1 MIVLCLSNIMTN
13 SHGGFWEVHP
23 DIPFHSS
30 LDCCDCETGM
40 NKKTITQ
47 IMSCLCLSFIHV
59 IMRLGLFD
67 SGGIGGVCLVTLLS
81 GCVLDCVVD
90 FMHECGDFKR
100 MFSRVLK
107 ILNGKVV

>member
-1 MIVLCLSNIMTN
+1 MIVLCLSNMMTN

-47 IMSCLCLSFIHV
+47 IMLCVFVIHSCDNEFGDCLIQV
-59 IMRLGLFD
+59 
-67 SGGIGGVCLVTLLS
+67 VLVVF
-81 GCVLDCVVD
+81 VL
-90 FMHECGDFKR
+90 
-100 MFSRVLK
+100 
-107 ILNGKVV
+107 